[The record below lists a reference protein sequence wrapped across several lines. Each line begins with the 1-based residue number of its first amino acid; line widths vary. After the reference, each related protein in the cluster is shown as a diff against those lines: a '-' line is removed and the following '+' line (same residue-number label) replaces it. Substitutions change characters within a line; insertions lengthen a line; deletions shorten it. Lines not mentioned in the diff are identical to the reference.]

1 MEKNT
6 GIVEKSEETGA
17 ESQGSGKSTGFKNVK
32 NIIAD
37 QLHNVAETLGE
48 KAADQGTQ
56 SVMAQYKNL
65 ASEWLDQSAEYIWQ
79 FECKQAGADFSVC
92 AGRCE

>member
-17 ESQGSGKSTGFKNVK
+17 ESQGSGKLTGFENVK

-37 QLHNVAETLGE
+37 LFHC
-48 KAADQGTQ
+48 
-56 SVMAQYKNL
+56 S
-65 ASEWLDQSAEYIWQ
+65 ASENQRP
-79 FECKQAGADFSVC
+79 GADT
-92 AGRCE
+92 E